1 MRDDF
6 SSRDS
11 VGALL
16 RKNKRLSRELA
27 KIESV
32 FNAINSA
39 VLVID
44 KFGGVNFANDFA
56 KRLLPIGDGE
66 SVFKYAP
73 SLEEGV
79 QSVAENSLDVR
90 REFEIQYPERKM
102 LSARIM
108 PFNFD
113 DFENFAV
120 ILNDVTQEKKSEKE
134 QIESEKISS
143 VVNLAS
149 GVAHELG
156 NPLNS
161 IGINLQLAKRKLSK
175 ISDGVISEDARK
187 ELVET
192 VSICMSEVKRL
203 DTIIENFLKALRPI
217 RPNASE
223 CDALKPLAETLSVLS
238 GELSDIGVKVSVK
251 AGAIPKIFADENLL
265 KQLYFNILRNA
276 MEAMDGGGAIK
287 ISATSDDEFVKIS
300 FADTGCGMDE
310 SAMSNLFEPYFT
322 TKPDGHGLGMM
333 IIQAIVRAHNGKID
347 VDSKK
352 GEGTNISVWLPRLE
366 RVVRRLQGAE

>member
-1 MRDDF
+1 MHDDF

-11 VGALL
+11 VGTLL

-44 KFGGVNFANDFA
+44 KHGGVNFANEFA
-56 KRLLPIGDGE
+56 KRLLSLVAGD
-66 SVFKYAP
+66 SVFKCAP
-73 SLEEGV
+73 ALEEGV
-79 QSVAENSLDVR
+79 RAVAENSLDVR
-90 REFEIQYPERKM
+90 REFEIQYPERKT

-108 PFNFD
+108 PFSFD
-113 DFENFAV
+113 DLESFAV
-120 ILNDVTQEKKSEKE
+120 ILNDVTQEKQTEKE

-143 VVNLAS
+143 VLNLAS

-161 IGINLQLAKRKLSK
+161 IGIHLQLAKRKLSK
-175 ISDGVISEDARK
+175 LSCEVLSQEARA
-187 ELVET
+187 ELIDT
-192 VSICMSEVKRL
+192 VSVCMSEVKRL

-217 RPNASE
+217 RPNATE
-223 CDALKPLAETLSVLS
+223 CDAFKPLAETLSVLA
-238 GELSDIGVKVSVK
+238 GELSDIGVNVSVE
-251 AGAIPKIFADENLL
+251 AGVMPKIFADENLL

-276 MEAMDGGGAIK
+276 MESMDGGGSIK
-287 ISATSDDEFVKIS
+287 ISASSDDDFVKIS

-310 SAMSNLFEPYFT
+310 SAMANLFEPYFT

-352 GEGTNISVWLPRLE
+352 GVGTKISVWLPRFE
-366 RVVRRLQGAE
+366 RIVRRLA